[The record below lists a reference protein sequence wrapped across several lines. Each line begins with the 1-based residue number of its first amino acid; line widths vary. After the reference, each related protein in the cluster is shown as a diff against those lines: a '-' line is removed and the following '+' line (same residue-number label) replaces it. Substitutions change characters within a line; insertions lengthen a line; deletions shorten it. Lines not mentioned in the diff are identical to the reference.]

1 MLVLVDEIFKG
12 TNSADRIIGA
22 QAAIRKLT
30 HPWMMTVV
38 TTHDFELCA
47 LADSD
52 DIHGKNY
59 HFEEHY
65 EGDTIAFDYKIR
77 PGRCMTTNAKHLM
90 RIAGLL
96 DADDVVAMA
105 WLLFAVK
112 SMCQRAALP
121 AVTVARV
128 VLLSYVPTKACV
140 PSSTSVIRPTIRA
153 SVGTTAPVLS
163 STVVAPMILSCACR

>member
-96 DADDVVAMA
+96 DADDVTDEKEEAN
-105 WLLFAVK
+105 
-112 SMCQRAALP
+112 
-121 AVTVARV
+121 
-128 VLLSYVPTKACV
+128 VL
-140 PSSTSVIRPTIRA
+140 
-153 SVGTTAPVLS
+153 
-163 STVVAPMILSCACR
+163 